1 MFRSERH
8 VNRGATRHGQVAN
21 LSKLACLS
29 DLTSEYLSPEI
40 QLPWNQSV
48 SARASLP
55 LLRPILRIALKVLH
69 YIETWD
75 KTPTIAFVGSMLDF
89 NHDNL
94 TQQQHIMFIYVY
106 IFSICLCS
114 YIYIYIC
121 ICILNI
127 CTYIYNIHIYIQ
139 HTYIYTHIYV
149 YIYINVCVY
158 IYSTYIYRYM
168 YIFYCH
174 VLSLLQYIL
183 L

>member
-114 YIYIYIC
+114 YIYIFIYVYVYLIFVHTYTTYIS
-121 ICILNI
+121 
-127 CTYIYNIHIYIQ
+127 IYNI

-149 YIYINVCVY
+149 YIYKCMCI
-158 IYSTYIYRYM
+158 
-168 YIFYCH
+168 YIFNI
-174 VLSLLQYIL
+174 YI
-183 L
+183 